1 MEQDPYLGQPLLI
14 AGTVA
19 GRRGAGVCVCG
30 GGSVIIAS
38 TPTPTPRPHNFI
50 GWFQSG
56 SLHSPQ
62 SLTLTLARAA
72 QKSVY

>member
-30 GGSVIIAS
+30 GGGGSVIIAS
-38 TPTPTPRPHNFI
+38 TPTPRPHNFI

-56 SLHSPQ
+56 SLLSPQ

-72 QKSVY
+72 QKSVD